1 MRKLSAFILLTLFC
15 QTIAAAEDATKPE
28 IIQCETKINFVA
40 DYDKAFELA
49 KAENKPLFIV
59 QLSGNLKNSEFT

>member
-1 MRKLSAFILLTLFC
+1 MRKLSAFILLTLCC
-15 QTIAAAEDATKPE
+15 QTIAAAEDGKPE

-49 KAENKPLFIV
+49 KTENKPLFIV
-59 QLSGNLKNSEFT
+59 HLSGNLKNSAFT